1 MSNFRFSPND
11 KQNGK
16 VVYNA
21 GIVNGIVALA
31 VEEVEGTTL
40 VSGKKRGISLFLEK
54 DGIYADVSVIV
65 KYGYN
70 VPELAY
76 RIQQSVKQ
84 NVETMTRY
92 RVAKVDVHIQDVV
105 FPAPEPASAEGT
117 EEENEADD
125 SDSGEA
131 LREKSLPFR
140 RGFSAFTEKKYK

>member
-1 MSNFRFSPND
+1 MSNFRFKLND

-16 VVYNA
+16 VEFNA
-21 GIVNGIVALA
+21 VIENGIVALA

-92 RVAKVDVHIQDVV
+92 KVAKGDVHIQDVV
-105 FPAPEPASAEGT
+105 FPAVSPESA
-117 EEENEADD
+117 AD
-125 SDSGEA
+125 SDEDAGAEDSE
-131 LREKSLPFR
+131 EV
-140 RGFSAFTEKKYK
+140 

>member
-1 MSNFRFSPND
+1 MSNFRFNLND

-21 GIVNGIVALA
+21 GIVNEIVALA

-92 RVAKVDVHIQDVV
+92 KVAKVDVHIQDVV
-105 FPAPEPASAEGT
+105 FPAVSPESA
-117 EEENEADD
+117 AD
-125 SDSGEA
+125 SDEDAGAEDSE
-131 LREKSLPFR
+131 EV
-140 RGFSAFTEKKYK
+140 

>member
-1 MSNFRFSPND
+1 MSNFRFNLID

-65 KYGYN
+65 KYWYN

-92 RVAKVDVHIQDVV
+92 KVAKVDVHIQDVV
-105 FPAPEPASAEGT
+105 FPAVSPEAA
-117 EEENEADD
+117 AD
-125 SDSGEA
+125 SDEDAGAEDSE
-131 LREKSLPFR
+131 EV
-140 RGFSAFTEKKYK
+140 